1 MDEKPN
7 FTGEPR
13 FPRFKCFDPTK
24 RQPRFKQGDRV
35 VYMLNSEPKFCGT
48 VTQVNEHQGTT
59 ESNHYYTYHIRFDH
73 GMDAKWVNE
82 FWLMPCEDPKP
93 RNEMKLNEYQ
103 EAALKTAVY
112 PEDKRIIYP
121 ALGMCGEAGEVA
133 DKVKKVIRD
142 NNQNFDTSR
151 KIEIAYEIGD
161 VLWYCATMAH
171 DLGFTLEAVAQ
182 MNIDKLASRQ
192 RRGKLGGSGD
202 HR

>member
-1 MDEKPN
+1 MNEKPN

-24 RQPRFKQGDRV
+24 RQPRFKQSDRV

-93 RNEMKLNEYQ
+93 EKLCKSEHSSEQ
-103 EAALKTAVY
+103 F
-112 PEDKRIIYP
+112 DRIIKDDFKKQNRLNIAAMAMAGMLASPVDYHDDNIVKF
-121 ALGMCGEAGEVA
+121 ALEYA
-133 DKVKKVIRD
+133 DALI
-142 NNQNFDTSR
+142 
-151 KIEIAYEIGD
+151 
-161 VLWYCATMAH
+161 
-171 DLGFTLEAVAQ
+171 EAVE
-182 MNIDKLASRQ
+182 K
-192 RRGKLGGSGD
+192 GGSEHGED
-202 HR
+202 

>member
-1 MDEKPN
+1 MNEEPN

-13 FPRFKCFDPTK
+13 FS
-24 RQPRFKQGDRV
+24 RFKQGDRV

-103 EAALKTAVY
+103 EAALRTAVD

-151 KIEIAYEIGD
+151 KIEIAYEVGD

-202 HR
+202 NR

>member
-1 MDEKPN
+1 MNEEPN

-24 RQPRFKQGDRV
+24 RQPRFKQSDRV

-93 RNEMKLNEYQ
+93 EKLCKSEHSSEQFDRVIKGDFKKQNRLNIAAMAMAGMLASPVDYHDDNIVKFALEY
-103 EAALKTAVY
+103 ADAL
-112 PEDKRIIYP
+112 I
-121 ALGMCGEAGEVA
+121 
-133 DKVKKVIRD
+133 
-142 NNQNFDTSR
+142 
-151 KIEIAYEIGD
+151 
-161 VLWYCATMAH
+161 
-171 DLGFTLEAVAQ
+171 EAVE
-182 MNIDKLASRQ
+182 K
-192 RRGKLGGSGD
+192 GGSEHGED
-202 HR
+202 